1 MNFIAKRED
10 VLSIVE
16 KAVRFTSPNN
26 LNTVLQNLRLNLSDN
41 NLLTIS
47 ATDMQKHFEGMVIV
61 ETLKVGDITVN
72 GKKLLDII
80 KKSEKKSLIEFDF
93 IGEKL
98 HVKTTSYVYVLP
110 TIHSIIFPEK
120 TGINTK
126 HFFSVD
132 SVELLNCI
140 KKTSFVVSKD
150 SSKIE
155 YTGLHFK
162 VEGSKFEVTGADF
175 TRIATADCIINEQD
189 ICCNDFTFSV
199 PYDTILALSKSLSN
213 NNVIKINIGDDKI
226 KFYANDFIISS
237 KLNTKFIKNIN
248 RLFDEDYPIVAKF
261 KKTDMVNALKKL
273 KFISSKVTNG
283 VRFSF
288 DGNMVHIET
297 LETLEGKGSTSIA
310 CEFIDSPF
318 SIILSAKSLLEM
330 FKYIDSNNIVFHMAD
345 KHKCVVIA
353 PENHE
358 HQYILMPITI
368 RED

>member
-10 VLSIVE
+10 ILAIVE

-26 LNTVLQNLRLNLSDN
+26 LNTVLQNIRLNLSDN

-47 ATDMQKHFEGMVIV
+47 ATDMQKHFEGIVIV
-61 ETLKVGDITVN
+61 ETLKVGDVTVN

-98 HVKTTSYVYVLP
+98 HVKTTSHIYTLP
-110 TIHSIIFPEK
+110 TIHSAIFPER
-120 TGINTK
+120 TGIDTK
-126 HFFSVD
+126 YFFSVD
-132 SVELLNCI
+132 SAELLNCI
-140 KKTSFVVSKD
+140 EKTAFVISKD

-162 VEGSKFEVTGADF
+162 VNGSQFEVTGSDF
-175 TRIATADCIINEQD
+175 TRIATANCIINEQD
-189 ICCNDFTFSV
+189 IGCNEFTFSV
-199 PYDTILALSKSLSN
+199 PHDTILALSKSLSN
-213 NNVIKINIGDDKI
+213 NNVIKINVGDDKI
-226 KFYANDFIISS
+226 RFYANDFIISS

-248 RLFDEDYPIVAKF
+248 RLFYEDYPIIAKI
-261 KKTDMVNALKKL
+261 KKAEIMSALEKL

-288 DGNMVHIET
+288 NRDMVHVET
-297 LETLEGKGSTSIA
+297 LETYEGKGSTSIV
-310 CEFIDSPF
+310 CEFTDSPF
-318 SIILSAKSLLEM
+318 SVILSAKSLLEM
-330 FKYIDSNNIVFHMAD
+330 FKHIDSNNTVFHMVG

-358 HQYILMPITI
+358 HQYILVPITI